1 MGLSPPP
8 VDKAARPPKL
18 ETRFGLEG
26 LPLSALAAQLN
37 IAIRP
42 MEGTMSTTASSGKLV
57 RPEAELE
64 AEENNITRIAWS
76 GGIAVTVVTAVVLG
90 VAVATAGGGLGWHV
104 ALYAALAGV
113 PFSYAIFSNVIM
125 RRMEVAVFARYRNQ
139 LLSQIEDLSEMV
151 YRDEL
156 TGLYNRRHFYEVARV
171 EIEKSKISKRPLAI
185 VLMDLDGLKRIND
198 EHGHNVGDVVIA
210 NLGRVIAAHT
220 RLDDVPAR
228 LGGDEFGIVMPG
240 TDKRGAFSLARRLW
254 MDLEQI
260 PMYESNGMAL
270 TVTVSIGLAGYP
282 WGGETVEEM
291 IQWADADMYAN
302 KVSRNVSSAVPIEEK
317 PTDLDSVTDDILGG
331 V

>member
-1 MGLSPPP
+1 
-8 VDKAARPPKL
+8 
-18 ETRFGLEG
+18 
-26 LPLSALAAQLN
+26 
-37 IAIRP
+37 
-42 MEGTMSTTASSGKLV
+42 MEGSMSTLTGSPKLV
-57 RPEAELE
+57 RPEGDLE
-64 AEENNITRIAWS
+64 AEETNISRIAWT
-76 GGIAVTVVTAVVLG
+76 GGIAVTVVTTVVLG
-90 VAVATAGGGLGWHV
+90 VAVATAGGSLLWHV
-104 ALYAALAGV
+104 ALYATLAGV
-113 PFSYAIFSNVIM
+113 PFSYALFSNVIM
-125 RRMEVAVFARYRNQ
+125 RKMETAVFARYRNQ

-171 EIEKSKISKRPLAI
+171 EIEKSKISKRPLAV
-185 VLMDLDGLKRIND
+185 VLLDLDKLKKIND

-220 RLDDVPAR
+220 RSDDVPAR

-240 TDKRGAFSLARRLW
+240 TDKRGAFALARRLW
-254 MDLEQI
+254 QDLEQI
-260 PMYESNGMAL
+260 PMYEANGTAL

-302 KVSRNVSSAVPIEEK
+302 KVSRQIGNAMPINET
-317 PTDLDSVTDDILGG
+317 PTDIDSVTDDVLGG